1 MAGGG
6 SSAARSTLGTK
17 EFVVPPSPLSAASH
31 NANAGQARRR
41 CGSVKAVIPQSHAAY
56 AVGSMAIPFVG
67 WRAYLTN
74 INRQRHKSQI
84 YQPSLRAG
92 FGAAIQGSKAKRYAR
107 NPDEAAHPTAN

>member
-1 MAGGG
+1 MGTANAVDPALPKLRDPGRANPIRWRCLRRQDGG

-17 EFVVPPSPLSAASH
+17 EFVVPPSRLSAASH
-31 NANAGQARRR
+31 NANACQARRR

-74 INRQRHKSQI
+74 SNRQRHKSQFI
-84 YQPSLRAG
+84 CRA
-92 FGAAIQGSKAKRYAR
+92 
-107 NPDEAAHPTAN
+107 